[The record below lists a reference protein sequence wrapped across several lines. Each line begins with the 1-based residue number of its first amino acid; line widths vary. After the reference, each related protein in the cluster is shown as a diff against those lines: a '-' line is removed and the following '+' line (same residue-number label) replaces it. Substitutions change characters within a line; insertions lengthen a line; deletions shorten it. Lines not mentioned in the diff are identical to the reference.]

1 MPPLGDLAFSVVVT
15 IIAISVTVA
24 FESVSDNNNTV
35 VESASRALCF
45 REDTAI
51 VKLEFA
57 IDSDSD
63 RDWLL
68 FQLGKHVRNIG
79 YSTPSSDSTNL
90 LFFLVSACTFCL

>member
-24 FESVSDNNNTV
+24 SESVSDNDNTV
-35 VESASRALCF
+35 VESISRALCF

-51 VKLEFA
+51 VKLEVA

-68 FQLGKHVRNIG
+68 SQLGKHIGNIV
-79 YSTPSSDSTNL
+79 YTTPTSDSTNL
-90 LFFLVSACTFCL
+90 LL